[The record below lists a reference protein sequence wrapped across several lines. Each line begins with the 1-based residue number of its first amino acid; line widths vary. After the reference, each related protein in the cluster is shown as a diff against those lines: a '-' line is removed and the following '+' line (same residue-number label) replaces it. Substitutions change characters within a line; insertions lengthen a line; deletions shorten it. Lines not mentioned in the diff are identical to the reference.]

1 MNYLAHGRHLLRRAQ
16 AAHDPYYLAGTAA
29 PDWLSVIDRRMR
41 LRSKTV
47 GQFVEDADPIRA
59 AFARGVMQHHADDD
73 WFHQQRAFVELS
85 LQFTLQIRDLLAPD
99 DGFRPSFVGH
109 ILVELLLD
117 SCLTEDDPRLLANY
131 YAALDEL
138 DPQTVQDQINALAT
152 KQSPLIATFLPRFQ
166 AERFLADYSDDAK
179 LLRRLNQVMRR
190 AKLLALPDIFVQ
202 LLPAARRAV
211 REQLPALL
219 PPENPSP

>member
-1 MNYLAHGRHLLRRAQ
+1 MQTMNYLAHGRRFT
-16 AAHDPYYLAGTAA
+16 HDPYYLAGTAA

-47 GQFVEDADPIRA
+47 VHFADDADPQRA
-59 AFARGVMQHHADDD
+59 AFARGVLQHHADDD

-117 SCLTEDDPRLLANY
+117 ACLDEDDPQLLPAY
-131 YAALDEL
+131 YAALQEL
-138 DPQTVQDQINALAT
+138 DPLLLQQHINSLAT
-152 KQSPLIATFLPRFQ
+152 KQTELLVTFIPRFQ
-166 AERFLADYSDDAK
+166 TEHFLADYRNDER
-179 LLRRLNQVMRR
+179 LLHRLNQVMRR
-190 AKLLALPDIFVQ
+190 AKLPPLPESFLQI
-202 LLPAARRAV
+202 LPTARKKV
-211 REQLPALL
+211 REQISELL
-219 PPENPSP
+219 PPTTSEL

>member
-1 MNYLAHGRHLLRRAQ
+1 MNYLAHGRQCLLLRVRSP
-16 AAHDPYYLAGTAA
+16 HDPYFLAGTAA

-41 LRSKTV
+41 LRSKNV
-47 GQFVEDADPIRA
+47 VHFIDDADPLRA

-117 SCLTEDDPRLLANY
+117 ACLDEDDPQLLKNY
-131 YAALDEL
+131 YAAMQQL
-138 DPQTVQDQINALAT
+138 DPTIVQQHINALAT
-152 KQSPLIATFLPRFQ
+152 KQSELIVSFLPRFQ
-166 AERFLADYSDDAK
+166 AEHFLADYRDDTR
-179 LLRRLNQVMRR
+179 LLHRLNQVMRR
-190 AKLLALPDIFVQ
+190 AKLA
-202 LLPAARRAV
+202 LLPETFLQILPEARRAV
-211 REQLPALL
+211 RKRMEQLL
-219 PPENPSP
+219 PKLQH

>member
-1 MNYLAHGRHLLRRAQ
+1 MNYLAHARQ
-16 AAHDPYYLAGTAA
+16 CTHDPYFLAGTAA

-47 GQFVEDADPIRA
+47 VHFVDDADPQRA

-99 DGFRPSFVGH
+99 EGFRPSFVGH

-117 SCLTEDDPRLLANY
+117 ACLDEDNPQLLKDY
-131 YAALDEL
+131 YAALAQL
-138 DPQTVQDQINALAT
+138 DPRNLQNHINALAT
-152 KQSPLIATFLPRFQ
+152 KPSELISAFLPRFQ
-166 AERFLADYSDDAK
+166 AERFLADYRDDTR
-179 LLRRLNQVMRR
+179 LLHRLNQVMRR
-190 AKLLALPDIFVQ
+190 AKLPSLPESFLEI
-202 LLPAARRAV
+202 LPAARQAV
-211 REQLPALL
+211 RARVELLL
-219 PPENPSP
+219 PSAA

>member
-1 MNYLAHGRHLLRRAQ
+1 MNYLAHARHCV
-16 AAHDPYYLAGTAA
+16 HDPYYLAGTAA

-47 GQFVEDADPIRA
+47 GQFVDDADPLRA

-117 SCLTEDDPRLLANY
+117 ACLDEDDPQLLPNY
-131 YAALDEL
+131 YAALAEL
-138 DPQTVQDQINALAT
+138 DPATVQQHINSLAT
-152 KQSPLIATFLPRFQ
+152 KQSELIAAFLPRFQ
-166 AERFLADYSDDAK
+166 AERFLADYRDDAR
-179 LLRRLNQVMRR
+179 LLHRLNQVMRR
-190 AKLLALPDIFVQ
+190 AKLPALPESFVQ
-202 LLPAARRAV
+202 LLPAARRDV
-211 REQLPALL
+211 RERKIWLL
-219 PPENPSP
+219 PPA

>member
-1 MNYLAHGRHLLRRAQ
+1 MNYLAHGRHFT
-16 AAHDPYYLAGTAA
+16 HDPYFLAGTAA

-47 GQFVEDADPIRA
+47 VNFISAADPQLA

-99 DGFRPSFVGH
+99 DSFRPSFVGH

-117 SCLTEDDPRLLANY
+117 SCLDEDDPQLLPSY
-131 YAALDEL
+131 YAALNQL
-138 DPQTVQDQINALAT
+138 DPQLLQQHINALAT
-152 KQSPLIATFLPRFQ
+152 KQSDLLATFIPRFQ
-166 AERFLADYSDDAK
+166 TERFLADYRNNER
-179 LLRRLNQVMRR
+179 LLHRLNQVMRR
-190 AKLLALPDIFVQ
+190 AKLPLLPDSFLQI
-202 LLPAARRAV
+202 LPAARAAV
-211 REQLPALL
+211 RQKMGELL
-219 PPENPSP
+219 PRE

>member
-1 MNYLAHGRHLLRRAQ
+1 MNYLAHGRLFTN
-16 AAHDPYYLAGTAA
+16 DPYFLAGTAA

-47 GQFVEDADPIRA
+47 VHFANDADPQRA

-117 SCLTEDDPRLLANY
+117 SCLTENDAQLLPRY
-131 YAALDEL
+131 YEALQQL
-138 DPQTVQDQINALAT
+138 DPHLLQQHINALAT
-152 KQSPLIATFLPRFQ
+152 KQTELLTTFIPRFQ
-166 AERFLADYSDDAK
+166 TERFLADYVDDQR
-179 LLRRLNQVMRR
+179 LLHRLNQVMRR
-190 AKLLALPDIFVQ
+190 AKLPPLPEAFLQI
-202 LLPAARRAV
+202 LPAARAQV
-211 REQLPALL
+211 RQQLPQLL
-219 PPENPSP
+219 PPTPSES

>member
-1 MNYLAHGRHLLRRAQ
+1 MNYLAHARHFV
-16 AAHDPYYLAGTAA
+16 HDPYFLAGTAA

-47 GQFVEDADPIRA
+47 GLHVDDADPLRA

-117 SCLTEDDPRLLANY
+117 ACLDEDDPQLLPSY
-131 YAALDEL
+131 YAALARL
-138 DPQTVQDQINALAT
+138 DPAVVQHLINSLAT
-152 KQSPLIATFLPRFQ
+152 KQSALIADFLPRFR
-166 AERFLADYSDDAK
+166 AERFLADYRDDAR
-179 LLRRLNQVMRR
+179 LLYRLNQVMRR
-190 AKLLALPDIFVQ
+190 AKLPPLPDSFVQ

-211 REQLPALL
+211 RESMDQLL
-219 PPENPSP
+219 PISERTQ

>member
-1 MNYLAHGRHLLRRAQ
+1 MNYLAHGLNST
-16 AAHDPYYLAGTAA
+16 HDPYFLAGTAA

-47 GQFVEDADPIRA
+47 VHFTDDSDPQRA
-59 AFARGVMQHHADDD
+59 AFARGVLQHHADDD

-117 SCLTEDDPRLLANY
+117 ACLDEDHPQLLPNY
-131 YAALDEL
+131 YTALSQL
-138 DPQTVQDQINALAT
+138 DPHLLQQHINALAT
-152 KQSPLIATFLPRFQ
+152 KQTELLTTFIPRFQ
-166 AERFLADYSDDAK
+166 TERFLADYRDDQR
-179 LLRRLNQVMRR
+179 LLHRLNQVMRR
-190 AKLLALPDIFVQ
+190 AKLPPLPDSFLQI
-202 LLPAARRAV
+202 LPKARIKV
-211 REQLPALL
+211 REQIMELL
-219 PPENPSP
+219 PSNTSNLRSAPP

>member
-1 MNYLAHGRHLLRRAQ
+1 MNYLAHGRRFT
-16 AAHDPYYLAGTAA
+16 HDPYYLAGTAA

-47 GQFVEDADPIRA
+47 VHFADDADPQRA
-59 AFARGVMQHHADDD
+59 AFARGVLQHHADDD

-117 SCLTEDDPRLLANY
+117 ACLDEDDPQLLPAY
-131 YAALDEL
+131 YAALQEL
-138 DPQTVQDQINALAT
+138 DPQLLQQHINSLAT
-152 KQSPLIATFLPRFQ
+152 KQTELLTNFIPRFQ
-166 AERFLADYSDDAK
+166 TERFLADYRNDER
-179 LLRRLNQVMRR
+179 LLHRLNQVMRR
-190 AKLLALPDIFVQ
+190 AKLPPLPESFLQI
-202 LLPAARRAV
+202 LPIARKKV
-211 REQLPALL
+211 REQISELL
-219 PPENPSP
+219 PPTPSDVCITPP

>member
-1 MNYLAHGRHLLRRAQ
+1 MNYLAHGRHFT
-16 AAHDPYYLAGTAA
+16 HDPYFLAGTAA

-47 GQFVEDADPIRA
+47 THFTADTDPQLA

-109 ILVELLLD
+109 ILVELLMDACLD
-117 SCLTEDDPRLLANY
+117 EDNPQLLPSY
-131 YAALDEL
+131 YAALNQLDAEL
-138 DPQTVQDQINALAT
+138 LQRHINALAT
-152 KQSPLIATFLPRFQ
+152 KQTDLLATFIPRFQ
-166 AERFLADYSDDAK
+166 AERFLADYRKDER
-179 LLRRLNQVMRR
+179 LLHRLNQVMRR
-190 AKLLALPDIFVQ
+190 AKLPLLPETFLEV
-202 LLPAARRAV
+202 LPAARAGV
-211 REQLPALL
+211 RERLNELLPAR
-219 PPENPSP
+219 NA

>member
-1 MNYLAHGRHLLRRAQ
+1 MNYLAHGRHFT
-16 AAHDPYYLAGTAA
+16 HDPYFLAGTAA

-47 GQFVEDADPIRA
+47 AYHTNDPDPQRA

-117 SCLTEDDPRLLANY
+117 SCLDEDSPQLLKNY
-131 YAALDEL
+131 YAAMQQL
-138 DPQTVQDQINALAT
+138 DPELVQQHINALAT
-152 KQSPLIATFLPRFQ
+152 KQSAEIITFVPRFQ
-166 AERFLADYSDDAK
+166 TEHFLADYRDDHR
-179 LLRRLNQVMRR
+179 LLHRLNQVMRR
-190 AKLLALPDIFVQ
+190 AKLLALPEVLLQ
-202 LLPAARRAV
+202 MLPAARRTV
-211 REQLPALL
+211 RERLSELL
-219 PPENPSP
+219 PIPHPTSNI

>member
-1 MNYLAHGRHLLRRAQ
+1 MNYLAHGRHYT
-16 AAHDPYYLAGTAA
+16 HDPYFLAGTAA

-47 GQFVEDADPIRA
+47 THFTTAADPQLA

-109 ILVELLLD
+109 ILVELLMD
-117 SCLTEDDPRLLANY
+117 SCLDEDHPQLLPSY
-131 YAALDEL
+131 YAALQQL
-138 DPQTVQDQINALAT
+138 DPDLLQRHINALAT
-152 KQSPLIATFLPRFQ
+152 KQTDLLATFIPRFQ
-166 AERFLADYSDDAK
+166 TERFLADYRDNAR
-179 LLRRLNQVMRR
+179 LLHRLNQVMRR
-190 AKLLALPDIFVQ
+190 AKLPLLPELFLQI
-202 LLPAARRAV
+202 LPAARSAV
-211 REQLPALL
+211 RERLDDLLPAH
-219 PPENPSP
+219 SS

>member
-1 MNYLAHGRHLLRRAQ
+1 MNYLAHGRLFT
-16 AAHDPYYLAGTAA
+16 HDPYYLAGTAA

-47 GQFVEDADPIRA
+47 AEHIESDDPVRA

-117 SCLTEDDPRLLANY
+117 SCLDEDDPQLLPRY
-131 YAALDEL
+131 YAALEQL
-138 DPQTVQDQINALAT
+138 EPAMIEHHINSLAT
-152 KQSPLIATFLPRFQ
+152 KQSELLCKFLPRFQ
-166 AERFLADYSDDAK
+166 TERFLADYKDDAR
-179 LLRRLNQVMRR
+179 LLYRLNQVMRR
-190 AKLLALPDIFVQ
+190 VT
-202 LLPAARRAV
+202 
-211 REQLPALL
+211 LPALPESFLMLL
-219 PPENPSP
+219 PSARKQVRERMPELLRE

>member
-1 MNYLAHGRHLLRRAQ
+1 MNYLAHARLCT
-16 AAHDPYYLAGTAA
+16 HDPYYLAGTAA

-47 GQFVEDADPIRA
+47 AQHIDDADPVRA

-117 SCLTEDDPRLLANY
+117 ACLDEDDPHLLPNY
-131 YAALDEL
+131 YAALAQL
-138 DPQTVQDQINALAT
+138 DPALVQQHINALAT
-152 KQSPLIATFLPRFQ
+152 KSSDLIAAFLPRFS
-166 AERFLADYSDDAK
+166 AERFLADYRDDTR
-179 LLRRLNQVMRR
+179 LLHRLNQVMRR
-190 AKLLALPDIFVQ
+190 AKLPPLPESFLQI
-202 LLPAARRAV
+202 LPAARRAV
-211 REQLPALL
+211 RSNIEQLLRRFSL
-219 PPENPSP
+219 KKG